1 MKLGKSSNRISSD
14 IGCLNTDEMPAAL
27 ISTKGF
33 HCKVWQSAMVVAQNS
48 HKKTLDFVVKKY
60 RNPCPFQEVVILN
73 KDYQLL
79 KTTLG
84 DIIPSTLFVATIVD
98 GMESVIALAE
108 TVYPWFNLANPGT
121 EEEAIPLLKKLP
133 RARGQ
138 LAKFVAAANH
148 WYAQDSKVIDLYGLD
163 NLVLD
168 RNREIRFIDS
178 FSVFFHE
185 DLLYMVEQVDD
196 LLEERIKI
204 SLKRKN
210 YLEYLLEEVNQ

>member
-1 MKLGKSSNRISSD
+1 MI
-14 IGCLNTDEMPAAL
+14 
-27 ISTKGF
+27 
-33 HCKVWQSAMVVAQNS
+33 VAQNS

-60 RNPCPFQEVVILN
+60 RTPCSFQEVAIFN
-73 KDYQLL
+73 KDYDLL

-84 DIIPSTLFVATIVD
+84 AMIPSTLYVATMVD

-108 TVYPWFNLANPGT
+108 TVYPWFNLANPAT
-121 EEEAIPLLKKLP
+121 EEEAIPLLKTLP
-133 RARGQ
+133 KARGE
-138 LAKFVAAANH
+138 LADFVAAANR

-185 DLLYMVEQVDD
+185 DLLFMVDEVDEM
-196 LLEERIKI
+196 LEERINI
-204 SLKRKN
+204 SLKRKS
-210 YLEYLLEEVNQ
+210 YLEYLLAETSFS